1 MSSII
6 SKRKRKESK
15 LTYKQ
20 LYEIELNNRKMY
32 EKRYKEICEENIEIQ
47 KGSEL
52 PKLRLQIRQLSSD
65 LQDMTIFKTQETIAK
80 EILLNR
86 QKEIEKYINKL
97 ENKVVEKEY
106 IKKVLS
112 GELDEEL
119 KEKQE
124 DEEIDK
130 IKEDYENMNKEKEE
144 EEKKDGEE

>member
-1 MSSII
+1 MSSIL
-6 SKRKRKESK
+6 RKTKKKETK

-32 EKRYKEICEENIEIQ
+32 EKRYKEICEENIKIQ
-47 KGSEL
+47 EGSEL
-52 PKLRLQIRQLSSD
+52 PELRLKIRQLSAD
-65 LQDMTIFKTQETIAK
+65 LQDTDMFRLQETIAK
-80 EILLNR
+80 KTLLCR
-86 QKEIEKYINKL
+86 QKEIEEYINKL

-130 IKEDYENMNKEKEE
+130 IREDYENMDKEKAE
-144 EEKKDGEE
+144 EEKEDGE

>member
-1 MSSII
+1 MSSIV

-20 LYEIELNNRKMY
+20 LYEIELHNRKMY
-32 EKRYKEICEENIEIQ
+32 EEQYKKIYQENIEIQ

-80 EILLNR
+80 ETLLYR
-86 QKEIEKYINKL
+86 QKEIKEYVNKL

-106 IKKVLS
+106 IEKVLN
-112 GELDEEL
+112 GDLDEQL
-119 KEKQE
+119 KEKW
-124 DEEIDK
+124 EE
-130 IKEDYENMNKEKEE
+130 KED
-144 EEKKDGEE
+144 GE

>member
-1 MSSII
+1 MSSIV
-6 SKRKRKESK
+6 RKTKKKETK

-32 EKRYKEICEENIEIQ
+32 EEQYKKICQENIEIQ

-80 EILLNR
+80 ETLLYR
-86 QKEIEKYINKL
+86 QKEIKEYVNKL

-106 IKKVLS
+106 IEKVLN
-112 GELDEEL
+112 GDLDEQL
-119 KEKQE
+119 KEKW
-124 DEEIDK
+124 EE
-130 IKEDYENMNKEKEE
+130 KED
-144 EEKKDGEE
+144 GE